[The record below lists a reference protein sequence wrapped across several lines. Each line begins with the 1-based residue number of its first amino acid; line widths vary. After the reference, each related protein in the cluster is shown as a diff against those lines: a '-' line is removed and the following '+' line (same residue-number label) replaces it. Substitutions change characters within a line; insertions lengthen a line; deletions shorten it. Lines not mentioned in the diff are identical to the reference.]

1 MTCAGGLPAA
11 QANAAA
17 TGWTMEVVAST
28 YDDSF

>member
-1 MTCAGGLPAA
+1 MRCAGALPAA
-11 QANAAA
+11 ETHAAA